1 MSELDIRRV
10 VATSLHDLRRR
21 VLRGGDSAANVTDP
35 RDDEPSA
42 LHFAGVLGE
51 RVVACAS
58 FYPTPSQDHPD
69 AVAYQLRYVATE
81 ADERGRG
88 YAARLLAVG
97 EEELRRRGARILWAN
112 GRDSALGFYR
122 REGWSLVA
130 GSEHLSRETQLPHT
144 RIFKELI

>member
-10 VATSLHDLRRR
+10 VAASVHDLRRR
-21 VLRGGDSAANVTDP
+21 VLRGGDPEASVTDP
-35 RDDEPSA
+35 RDDESRA
-42 LHFAGVLGE
+42 LHLAGVLDE

-58 FYPTPSQDHPD
+58 FYPTTSPDHLD
-69 AVAYQLRYVATE
+69 ADAYQLRYVATE
-81 ADERGRG
+81 EDERGRG

-97 EEELRRRGARILWAN
+97 EAELRRRGTRILWAN
-112 GRDSALGFYR
+112 ARDSALSFYR